1 MTGMPQKTAHLAAAV
16 HHACCVA
23 VANHESNAGADGASR
38 IAGTEIQTITTHT
51 HITHEGGLHDTFTRQ
66 SR

>member
-1 MTGMPQKTAHLAAAV
+1 MTAHLAAAV

-51 HITHEGGLHDTFTRQ
+51 HTLSHIAHEGRFHDTFTKQ